1 MLPHGNVR
9 NQNGG
14 TACGASQNGAE
25 PTVRTAVCE
34 LPSAP
39 RRGNVSQCVEA
50 GRAEIHQ
57 RGSRH
62 RPPAP
67 CIRAALPY
75 FIDMM
80 KLTRVQDHAIQALMA
95 GIVGAETFDHV
106 FAGIRFD
113 EIEGTMLY
121 AFARNEDVASD
132 IEDSYS
138 PLIAAVASRVL
149 SKQVDVVVV
158 MPKVLQ

>member
-1 MLPHGNVR
+1 
-9 NQNGG
+9 
-14 TACGASQNGAE
+14 
-25 PTVRTAVCE
+25 
-34 LPSAP
+34 
-39 RRGNVSQCVEA
+39 
-50 GRAEIHQ
+50 
-57 RGSRH
+57 
-62 RPPAP
+62 
-67 CIRAALPY
+67 
-75 FIDMM
+75 M
-80 KLTRVQDHAIQALMA
+80 KLTLVQDHAIQALVA
-95 GIVGAETFDHV
+95 GAVGAETFDRV

-149 SKQVDVVVV
+149 GKQVDVVVV

>member
-1 MLPHGNVR
+1 
-9 NQNGG
+9 
-14 TACGASQNGAE
+14 
-25 PTVRTAVCE
+25 
-34 LPSAP
+34 
-39 RRGNVSQCVEA
+39 
-50 GRAEIHQ
+50 
-57 RGSRH
+57 
-62 RPPAP
+62 
-67 CIRAALPY
+67 
-75 FIDMM
+75 MM
-80 KLTRVQDHAIQALMA
+80 KLTLVQDHAIQALVA
-95 GIVGAETFDHV
+95 GAVGAATFDRV

-149 SKQVDVVVV
+149 GKQVDVVVV

>member
-1 MLPHGNVR
+1 M
-9 NQNGG
+9 
-14 TACGASQNGAE
+14 
-25 PTVRTAVCE
+25 RT
-34 LPSAP
+34 
-39 RRGNVSQCVEA
+39 
-50 GRAEIHQ
+50 
-57 RGSRH
+57 
-62 RPPAP
+62 
-67 CIRAALPY
+67 ALPY
-75 FIDMM
+75 LIGMM

-95 GIVGAETFDHV
+95 GIVGAETFDQV

-113 EIEGTMLY
+113 EVEGSMLY

-149 SKQVDVVVV
+149 GKQVDLVVV

>member
-1 MLPHGNVR
+1 MNDKTLPR
-9 NQNGG
+9 
-14 TACGASQNGAE
+14 AS
-25 PTVRTAVCE
+25 
-34 LPSAP
+34 
-39 RRGNVSQCVEA
+39 
-50 GRAEIHQ
+50 
-57 RGSRH
+57 
-62 RPPAP
+62 
-67 CIRAALPY
+67 CIRAAVPY
-75 FIDMM
+75 LIGMM
-80 KLTRVQDHAIQALMA
+80 KLSLVQDHAIQALMA
-95 GIVGAETFDHV
+95 GLVGSETFDRV

-149 SKQVDVVVV
+149 GKQVDVVVV

>member
-1 MLPHGNVR
+1 
-9 NQNGG
+9 
-14 TACGASQNGAE
+14 
-25 PTVRTAVCE
+25 
-34 LPSAP
+34 
-39 RRGNVSQCVEA
+39 
-50 GRAEIHQ
+50 
-57 RGSRH
+57 
-62 RPPAP
+62 
-67 CIRAALPY
+67 
-75 FIDMM
+75 MM
-80 KLTRVQDHAIQALMA
+80 KLTLVQDHAIQALVA
-95 GIVGAETFDHV
+95 GAVGAETFDRV

-149 SKQVDVVVV
+149 KEQVDDVVV

>member
-1 MLPHGNVR
+1 M
-9 NQNGG
+9 
-14 TACGASQNGAE
+14 T
-25 PTVRTAVCE
+25 
-34 LPSAP
+34 
-39 RRGNVSQCVEA
+39 
-50 GRAEIHQ
+50 
-57 RGSRH
+57 
-62 RPPAP
+62 
-67 CIRAALPY
+67 
-75 FIDMM
+75 

-113 EIEGTMLY
+113 EVEGRMLY

-149 SKQVDVVVV
+149 NQQVDVVVV

>member
-1 MLPHGNVR
+1 VGYAKRFALRAIRRANP
-9 NQNGG
+9 
-14 TACGASQNGAE
+14 
-25 PTVRTAVCE
+25 PCE
-34 LPSAP
+34 LPAAAFTAS
-39 RRGNVSQCVEA
+39 
-50 GRAEIHQ
+50 
-57 RGSRH
+57 
-62 RPPAP
+62 

-75 FIDMM
+75 LTLMM
-80 KLTRVQDHAIQALMA
+80 KLTRIQDQAIQALMA

-113 EIEGTMLY
+113 EVEGTMLY

-149 SKQVDVVVV
+149 NKQVDVVVV

>member
-1 MLPHGNVR
+1 MLI
-9 NQNGG
+9 
-14 TACGASQNGAE
+14 S
-25 PTVRTAVCE
+25 
-34 LPSAP
+34 
-39 RRGNVSQCVEA
+39 
-50 GRAEIHQ
+50 
-57 RGSRH
+57 
-62 RPPAP
+62 AP
-67 CIRAALPY
+67 CIRATFSYL
-75 FIDMM
+75 IGMM
-80 KLTRVQDHAIQALMA
+80 KLTRIQDHAIQALMA

-149 SKQVDVVVV
+149 NKQVDVVVV

>member
-1 MLPHGNVR
+1 M
-9 NQNGG
+9 
-14 TACGASQNGAE
+14 
-25 PTVRTAVCE
+25 
-34 LPSAP
+34 
-39 RRGNVSQCVEA
+39 
-50 GRAEIHQ
+50 I
-57 RGSRH
+57 
-62 RPPAP
+62 
-67 CIRAALPY
+67 
-75 FIDMM
+75 
-80 KLTRVQDHAIQALMA
+80 KLTRIQDHAIQALMA
-95 GIVGAETFDHV
+95 GIVGADAFDHV

-149 SKQVDVVVV
+149 NKQVDVVVV

>member
-1 MLPHGNVR
+1 MLVQRPLRLV
-9 NQNGG
+9 
-14 TACGASQNGAE
+14 
-25 PTVRTAVCE
+25 P
-34 LPSAP
+34 
-39 RRGNVSQCVEA
+39 
-50 GRAEIHQ
+50 IHQ
-57 RGSRH
+57 YRSFF
-62 RPPAP
+62 AP
-67 CIRAALPY
+67 CIRAAFPY
-75 FIDMM
+75 LTGMM
-80 KLTRVQDHAIQALMA
+80 KLTRVQDQAIQALMA
-95 GIVGAETFDHV
+95 GIVGAETFDHA

-149 SKQVDVVVV
+149 NKQVDVVVV